1 MDYLAALA
9 LLGSGVISTAGSL
22 YANKKNID
30 FQKMV
35 NDINWQI
42 AAQNNATQIEMANS
56 AHQREVRDL
65 RAAGLNPIL
74 SAGGSGSPMPSL
86 TTARQDSAQ
95 IQNPVEGLA
104 NSASS
109 LAHYVSE
116 QYDLQTQQQRQ
127 DIVGSRIEN
136 EILDNQQQQENL
148 AAIRSK
154 LHEDALVD
162 LGFFRVWDP
171 EAKKWTVHVNP
182 NSEYYKK
189 YKEGL
194 MADAKLAAQKY
205 GQTQYENV
213 IKGVNSA
220 GSLGA
225 AFLFGRK
232 GRGAGKA
239 AGNARKAVNTAR
251 PRRRP
256 RKVGPS
262 GNPDNPNF
270 E

>member
-30 FQKMV
+30 YQKMV

-95 IQNPVEGLA
+95 VQNPVEGLA
-104 NSASS
+104 NSARS

-116 QYDLQTQQQRQ
+116 QYDLQTKQQAA
-127 DIVGSRIEN
+127 DIQSTNLEN
-136 EILDNQQQQENL
+136 DILEDQKHQENMEALRAKMHGQAL
-148 AAIRSK
+148 A
-154 LHEDALVD
+154 D
-162 LGFFRVWDP
+162 LGFYKYWDDD
-171 EAKKWTVHVNP
+171 AKMFKYSVNT
-182 NSEYYKK
+182 SSDYYKK

-194 MADAKLAAQKY
+194 LADAELAAQKY
-205 GQTQYENV
+205 GQTMYEN
-213 IKGVNSA
+213 ILKGVNSA
-220 GSLGA
+220 TSAVGA
-225 AFLFGRK
+225 FAGLRK
-232 GRGAGKA
+232 GKKPP
-239 AGNARKAVNTAR
+239 NVPKV

-256 RKVGPS
+256 RKVVPS